1 MTKSFRNS
9 AKIIDDSDVVFC
21 AKLLEDFQEM
31 TNISSRKSECW
42 IPFVER
48 DDRFIAFTI
57 EIFHVIFHAEKLCNM
72 HDDVS
77 INSRLPIYIPERT
90 KVAFLLYVLPS

>member
-48 DDRFIAFTI
+48 
-57 EIFHVIFHAEKLCNM
+57 
-72 HDDVS
+72 
-77 INSRLPIYIPERT
+77 
-90 KVAFLLYVLPS
+90 